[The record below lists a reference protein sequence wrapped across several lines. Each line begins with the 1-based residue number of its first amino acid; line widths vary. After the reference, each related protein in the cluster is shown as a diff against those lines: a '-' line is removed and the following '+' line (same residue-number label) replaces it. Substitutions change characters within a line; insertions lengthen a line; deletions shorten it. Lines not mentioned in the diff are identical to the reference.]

1 MNEHFP
7 SQLNIKDA
15 ETVQLAGRLAK
26 LTGQTLTSTVKA
38 ALQEKLDREM
48 LDREQ
53 RKQRILEI
61 VKAYNALPDRDTRSA
76 DEILGYDENGLPT

>member
-7 SQLNIKDA
+7 SQLNIKDP

-48 LDREQ
+48 LDREEQ
-53 RKQRILEI
+53 LQRIMKI
-61 VKAYNALPDRDTRSA
+61 VKAYNALPSRDTRSA